1 VYSCVDLGSITR
13 FSRVRGMLTAR
24 NENTVEFLRIKGEI
38 LSANMLTRTD
48 LLISTSLSRSLH
60 FKATVI
66 GQNLIAKNSAI

>member
-1 VYSCVDLGSITR
+1 LGSITR

-24 NENTVEFLRIKGEI
+24 NENTAEFLRIKGES

-60 FKATVI
+60 LKGTVI